1 MKQTTIIFL
10 LLFASCTTVRKAEK
24 TLDKKPLERAKY
36 CATNYPIKESVV
48 TNTVYKEGE
57 PVLVKGETEYI
68 TVNCDSIIK
77 ATPTDKPKQTIVR
90 IPVPVYVRV
99 DTFSTNTTKTQEDSA
114 KLAVLQGANDN
125 LKEQLSDCTDKVDKI
140 TADRNRYRSIVIWG
154 SLVLLVILLAT
165 LAIWYVKRKARILS
179 VAKGLVG

>member
-1 MKQTTIIFL
+1 MPKISLLL

-24 TLDKKPLERAKY
+24 VLDKKPLERAKY

-68 TVNCDSIIK
+68 TVDCDSVVK
-77 ATPTDKPKQTIVR
+77 SAPSDKSKPTIVR

-114 KLAVLQGANDN
+114 KLAVLQGANDKH
-125 LKEQLSDCTDKVDKI
+125 KEEICDLRDKNDKL
-140 TADRNRYRSIVIWG
+140 TADRNHYRSIVIWG

-165 LAIWYVKRKARILS
+165 IAIWYVKRKARILS
-179 VAKGLVG
+179 VAK